1 MVDVSVPRTSRIFA
15 LLVSFVAALVFLLS
29 FSQIS
34 IAAPLAA
41 DLSNS
46 SKSVD
51 KAEAAV
57 GETLHYTIVISNSA
71 SGDPI
76 SDGAL
81 ITMTDELPAELL
93 LMTDTV
99 SVNGGLAGTLMTS
112 GNMITWTG
120 GVAPLAEV
128 TIDYDA
134 VILNTAVV
142 SSVITNTAT
151 IDGANI
157 ADAVPFDLT
166 AETTV
171 IDAPKANLDGS
182 SKAVD
187 MATAEVGDTLMYTL
201 VVSNGATL
209 DGATTEAMV
218 VDMLPMHVD
227 LQAGTLMADMG
238 TAMAGN
244 GVITWTGTLSPSTA
258 ATIHYAVTISDTAA
272 VDDVLTNTAE
282 VSGTNLD
289 SMEPLTITASTVV
302 VTPTEPITY
311 YVMLPVIADKV
322 FPVLAGLESGPNAA
336 NEWVIG
342 WQSYFPDDD
351 LSAYSF
357 EVQESHDSDFS
368 SFETILTDELNV
380 TRVKPTTTN
389 NRYYYRVRA
398 LTNEGQYSDWSNV
411 VSVFGIYLDD
421 FSDSSTGWQV
431 IRQDTDDSSAN
442 TYYTSEGY
450 LNLRVDGRWDYQ
462 ISSNLYRLPEPPYRI
477 ETRVRLFDQSNL
489 HSYGIVFNGQ
499 YDRVSDCS
507 ANNYTPCFN
516 SYYRFL
522 AIWYGDNS
530 KLRTTLKRID
540 FHDDKN
546 SGRGVDLDSNKDP
559 SGNSPSQTWQDWA
572 VERYP
577 DGRMRIFLN
586 NVAVYDVYDSNFFD
600 PYFGFIA
607 ATDEYA
613 GLDAQYDFVRII
625 PLNN

>member
-1 MVDVSVPRTSRIFA
+1 MVDVSIPRTSRIFA

-34 IAAPLAA
+34 VAAPLAA

-71 SGDPI
+71 GGDII
-76 SDGAL
+76 SDGGL

-99 SVNGGLAGTLMTS
+99 SVNGGLAGSLMTS

-120 GVAPLAEV
+120 GVAPLSEV
-128 TIDYDA
+128 IIDYDA

-151 IDGANI
+151 IDGVNI

-201 VVSNGATL
+201 VISNGATL
-209 DGATTEAMV
+209 EGAMTEAMV
-218 VDMLPMHVD
+218 VDTLPMHVT
-227 LQAGTLMADMG
+227 LQTGTLMADMG

-258 ATIHYAVTISDTAA
+258 ATINYEVTISDTAA
-272 VDDVLTNTAE
+272 VDDVLMNVAE
-282 VSGTNLD
+282 VSGSNLD
-289 SMEPLTITASTVV
+289 SMDPFTITASTTV
-302 VTPTEPITY
+302 VTPTEPVTY

-322 FPVLAGLESGPNAA
+322 NPVLAGLVSGPNAS

-342 WQSYFPDDD
+342 WQSYFPNDD

-357 EVQESHDSDFS
+357 ELQESHDPEFG
-368 SFETILTDELNV
+368 SFETILTDELSV
-380 TRVKPTTTN
+380 TRVKPTSTN
-389 NRYYYRVRA
+389 NEYYYRVRV
-398 LTNEGQYSDWSNV
+398 LTTDGKYSDWSNV
-411 VSVFGIYLDD
+411 VDVFGIYVDD
-421 FSDSSTGWQV
+421 FSDSSTGWRV
-431 IRQDTDDSSAN
+431 IRRDTDDSDAN
-442 TYYTSEGY
+442 TYYTPEGY

-462 ISSNLYRLPEPPYRI
+462 ISSNFVHLPDPPYRI

-499 YDRVSDCS
+499 YDGSSDCS

-516 SYYRFL
+516 SYYRL
-522 AIWYGDNS
+522 LVIWYGDGS
-530 KLRTTLKRID
+530 KLRTVLKRID
-540 FHDDKN
+540 FHDEKN
-546 SGRGVDLDSNKDP
+546 SGRGPDLAPNMDP

-577 DGRMRIFLN
+577 DGRMMIFLN
-586 NVAVYDVYDSNFFD
+586 GTKVYEVQDSTFFD

-613 GLDAQYDFVRII
+613 GLDAQYDYVRVI